1 MLVSSLLVAE
11 EDFDKELHHFD
22 AIYTGVMYKGVLKRT
37 SSPMPVAVWDPLQY
51 WAGKL
56 WQESLKDA
64 ATLANTKHPGILS
77 PVGFCIDTSGPRPS
91 MKYVLTPFMDNGS
104 VLKHVIKEQKGER
117 DPRWDATRKSMCV
130 FGIAATMAYIH
141 RLGILHTHL
150 KLQNVL
156 LNERFE
162 PVISEAGLRK
172 PILDWF
178 GGHGEGSEWFYYV
191 VRDEVPEDGQHRRK
205 CRYDENDTAAGDVYT
220 YGICLL
226 RMIRDIDQWM
236 QHHHMYRSWL
246 SVFDDGIH
254 YLMPPEESISDA
266 YRELICRC
274 CDPKPEDRP
283 TFAQIVEELQRYPE
297 EFAFPGTDFDAL
309 REYQDWILEGFE
321 VDDHE
326 PPR

>member
-1 MLVSSLLVAE
+1 MLISSLLVTE
-11 EDFDKELHHFD
+11 EDFDKEQHHFASID
-22 AIYTGVMYKGVLKRT
+22 TGVLYKGVLKRT
-37 SSPMPVAVWDPLQY
+37 SSPMPVVVWHPLLSGGWY
-51 WAGKL
+51 WSKKDWEA
-56 WQESLKDA
+56 SLKDA

-77 PVGFCIDTSGPRPS
+77 PVGFCMGTIKAKLYP
-91 MKYVLTPFMDNGS
+91 KYILTPFMDNGS

-141 RLGILHTHL
+141 RLGILHTQL

-172 PILDWF
+172 PRMFDF
-178 GGHGEGSEWFYYV
+178 GCHGEDTEYYYYALPEEVSEFI
-191 VRDEVPEDGQHRRK
+191 EGP
-205 CRYDENDTAAGDVYT
+205 TAAGDVYT

-226 RMIRDIDQWM
+226 RMVTDITQWLEREKINRFRLLRM
-236 QHHHMYRSWL
+236 IE
-246 SVFDDGIH
+246 DGGICQ
-254 YLMPPEESISDA
+254 MTPEDSISDA
-266 YRELICRC
+266 YRELICVC
-274 CDPKPEDRP
+274 CDPKPKDRP
-283 TFAQIVEELQRYPE
+283 TFAQIVKELQRYPE

-309 REYQDWILEGFE
+309 REYKDRILEGFE